1 METFEKETS
10 FHGIQLD
17 SLFNYVD
24 SKRKQELSEIVTDG
38 VKCGAVKPLCTSV
51 FQKDQVEA
59 AFRYCFF
66 ASQVNYIYL
75 TKVK

>member
-17 SLFNYVD
+17 SLFNYAD
-24 SKRKQELSEIVTDG
+24 SKRKRELSEIVTDA

-59 AFRYCFF
+59 AFRYCFLLVKGNIF
-66 ASQVNYIYL
+66 A
-75 TKVK
+75 